1 MIQAPDEDSGPSSE
15 ELGNDG
21 EESWCEALVRG
32 NDAPKITWRKA
43 DAASQ
48 ESSSPCFL
56 KHLFVDCPYFPN
68 LHIHKT

>member
-1 MIQAPDEDSGPSSE
+1 MIQAPDEDSGPRPE

-48 ESSSPCFL
+48 ESSSSMLPQA
-56 KHLFVDCPYFPN
+56 FVCW
-68 LHIHKT
+68 LSILT